1 MTSKVCRFRQAF
13 FYAFFHPVHRII
25 LIDISMAH
33 LHFAL
38 THKDHFFRKLY
49 STKNN
54 LVIFA

>member
-13 FYAFFHPVHRII
+13 FYAFFHPVHRLI

-38 THKDHFFRKLY
+38 TQKDRFLE
-49 STKNN
+49 
-54 LVIFA
+54 IFIALKII